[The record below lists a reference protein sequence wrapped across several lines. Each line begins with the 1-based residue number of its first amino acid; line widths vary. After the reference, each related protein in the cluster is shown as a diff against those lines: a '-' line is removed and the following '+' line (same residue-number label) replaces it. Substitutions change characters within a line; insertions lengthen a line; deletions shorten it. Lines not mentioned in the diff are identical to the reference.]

1 MISKAMRSRYRT
13 AGAAAGLLAMVAII
27 MVFSSAACLFDEG
40 GGDHHGA
47 TTHGVCASLMVVA
60 VAPGIALVL
69 AKLGPA
75 CVRSRWAMV
84 TTSGALLDPPPRSIL
99 R

>member
-27 MVFSSAACLFDEG
+27 MVFSSAACLFDED
-40 GGDHHGA
+40 GDHHGA

-75 CVRSRWAMV
+75 CVMSRWAMV